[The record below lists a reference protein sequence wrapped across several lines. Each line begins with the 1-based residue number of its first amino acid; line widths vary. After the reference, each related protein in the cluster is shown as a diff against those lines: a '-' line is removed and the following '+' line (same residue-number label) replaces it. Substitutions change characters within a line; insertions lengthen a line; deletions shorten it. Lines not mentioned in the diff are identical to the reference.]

1 MKKKKILI
9 SSLLILIVL
18 GQVGYGYVKKNMK
31 KETVP
36 EYVFTYAENQAE
48 GYPTTEAAYLFS
60 DLVYER
66 SQGRI
71 KINVHSSGALGD
83 EVSVIEQLQ
92 YGGLD
97 FARASIMTM
106 GEFIPKINVLQLPYL
121 YNDSKHMWKVLNGE
135 IGQEFMDSLEDHGLT
150 ALSWYDAGIRNFY
163 TRQKV
168 ESLED
173 LKGLKI
179 RVAKSEFMK
188 ELVSNLGATPV
199 AMDYSEIYSA
209 LELGDIDGAE
219 NNWPSYESTDHYK
232 VAGYMILDEHNQIP
246 ELQLVS
252 QITWNKLSKED
263 QDIIKECAMDSSIY
277 EQKLWEEHV
286 KTSRE
291 KAVKAGVVVTEL
303 KGEEKQRFKE
313 AAMPVYKLLAS
324 EYEDLIQRIIEE
336 DNK

>member
-1 MKKKKILI
+1 MKKSKILI
-9 SSLLILIVL
+9 GGLLIFVIL
-18 GQVGYGYVKKNMK
+18 GQVGYGYIKKNMK
-31 KETVP
+31 KEAVP

-60 DLVYER
+60 ELVYER

-71 KINVHSSGALGD
+71 KINVHSSGFLGD

-121 YNDSKHMWKVLNGE
+121 YNDSNHMWKVLNGE
-135 IGQEFMDSLEDHGLT
+135 IGQEFMDSLKDHGLT
-150 ALSWYDAGIRNFY
+150 ALSWYDAGMRNFY

-168 ESLED
+168 ENLED

-188 ELVSNLGATPV
+188 ELVSSLGATPV
-199 AMDYSEIYSA
+199 AMDYSEIYSS
-209 LELGDIDGAE
+209 LELGEIDGAE
-219 NNWPSYESTDHYK
+219 NNWPSYVSTDHYK

-263 QDIIKECAMDSSIY
+263 QAIIKECALDSAIY

-291 KAVKAGVVVTEL
+291 RAVKAGVIVTEL
-303 KGEEKQRFKE
+303 KKEEKQRFRE
-313 AAMPVYKLLAS
+313 AAMPVYKLLTP
-324 EYEDLIQRIIEE
+324 EYQDLIQRIREE
-336 DNK
+336 DN

>member
-1 MKKKKILI
+1 MKKSKAIIGGLFIVTMI
-9 SSLLILIVL
+9 SL
-18 GQVGYGYVKKNMK
+18 VGYNYVKRNIKM
-31 KETVP
+31 ERAP

-60 DLVYER
+60 DLVFER

-71 KINVHSSGALGD
+71 KINVHSGGALGD

-106 GEFIPKINVLQLPYL
+106 GEFIPQINVLQLPYL
-121 YNDSKHMWKVLNGE
+121 YNDSEHMWKVLNGE
-135 IGQEFMDSLEDHGLT
+135 IGQEFMDNMEGHGLT
-150 ALSWYDAGIRNFY
+150 ALSWYDAGTRNFY

-168 ESLED
+168 EHLED
-173 LKGLKI
+173 LQGKRI

-188 ELVSNLGATPV
+188 ALVSALGATPV

-209 LELGDIDGAE
+209 LELGEIDGAE
-219 NNWPSYESTDHYK
+219 NNLPSYVSTDHYK

-263 QDIIKECAMDSSIY
+263 QEIIKKCAKDSSVY

-291 KAVKAGVVVTEL
+291 KAVKAGVVITEL
-303 KGEEKQRFKE
+303 KPEEKQRFRE
-313 AAMPVYKLLAS
+313 AAMPIYEELAS
-324 EYEDLIQRIIEE
+324 EYQELIERIIAAGE
-336 DNK
+336 